1 MKRLFALS
9 AAILAAS
16 AFSATAAEKQV
27 GAKAPMLMND
37 AQMAEVVGGKQAGA
51 GFGICTATF
60 KANAPGAIARF
71 ALTGLGEGTNL
82 PGNGNGN
89 GHANPPGF
97 GLWTAQGVETECGG
111 GQPPPPPLG

>member
-9 AAILAAS
+9 AAVLAAS
-16 AFSATAAEKQV
+16 AFSVNAAENQV
-27 GAKAPMLMND
+27 EAKAPMLMTD
-37 AQMAEVVGGKQAGA
+37 AQMAEVVAGKQAGA

-60 KANAPGAIARF
+60 KANARGAIERF
-71 ALTGLGEGTNL
+71 QLTGLGEGVNL

-89 GHANPPGF
+89 GHMNPPGF

-111 GQPPPPPLG
+111 ILG